1 MDEAR
6 YVVFHIDML
15 QPTEQIAKR
24 LEMNCPAH
32 MHIVAILPSFN
43 GGSMVRVFCEQR

>member
-6 YVVFHIDML
+6 YVVFYIDTA
-15 QPTEQIAKR
+15 QTAEQIAKH
-24 LEMNCPAH
+24 LDLNCPAH

-43 GGSMVRVFCEQR
+43 GGSMARVFCEQR